1 MTKVAETRIKYST
14 LPLNCMELPWIFA
27 AIFGHS
33 RCDILIY
40 CLVCWC
46 NTETDTFGQRNC
58 TRDFVVES
66 ITVSISNGKPSQ
78 NEQLSF
84 PEPSPSHA
92 FSHAHTH

>member
-40 CLVCWC
+40 
-46 NTETDTFGQRNC
+46 G
-58 TRDFVVES
+58 
-66 ITVSISNGKPSQ
+66 TVSCVGAIQKLIHSVNVIAREISL
-78 NEQLSF
+78 LS
-84 PEPSPSHA
+84 P
-92 FSHAHTH
+92 